1 MARGLIGNLEP
12 VDKTRR
18 RGRLVVVVSSI
29 MDDPSSWDSLVPRL
43 RTLPGYGDEE
53 CRWAFIPHGA
63 RWYRPGSAEQL
74 AREIAARIHSR
85 WVADG
90 GYDEVVLVGHSIG
103 GLLVRQAYLVG
114 LGNGDPDQGRPWAER
129 VNRIILFASLNR
141 GFKVSFER
149 ALWLPPMAWL
159 ARVLPGIRGL
169 LVRDVLRGSE
179 FITNLRVS
187 WISTVNTRER
197 PPLIVQFLG
206 RDDRLVREDD
216 SRDIEAFPTGVQEMV
231 PDATHRDLIRL
242 DIAPDPEVRFRL
254 IASAFT
260 RVPPE
265 EPARELGDESQRVV
279 MVLHGIRAT
288 NTTWARD
295 LEQHISTIWPDTEV
309 ITASYGRFSARKFMI
324 PATRRR
330 FLGWLEDTYS
340 ERLASNPKAT
350 FHFIGHSNGTY
361 LLGHS
366 LARIPGM
373 RFDRVLLVGSVL
385 PTDYDWRGRRAAR
398 QVQMLRND
406 RAARDV
412 PVGVLC
418 SGLRALGMRDIG
430 TAGVDGFYAWDDPAK
445 REVFYYKGG
454 HSAALA
460 PENLASLAAYVMD
473 GAATEPAG
481 LPREPPRSFSLL
493 SRAAPYLGWLVVA
506 GAVAGGTWFVRNGP
520 WSSRYN
526 ATALAG
532 GIVVAFVALDVI

>member
-1 MARGLIGNLEP
+1 MARGMVGDLEP
-12 VDKTRR
+12 VDEARR
-18 RGRLVVVVSSI
+18 QGRLVVVVSSI
-29 MDDPSSWDSLVPRL
+29 MDNASSWDSLVSRL
-43 RTLPGYGDEE
+43 RTLPGYGDEV
-53 CRWAFIPHGA
+53 CRWEFIPHGA
-63 RWYRPGSAEQL
+63 RWYRPGSAERL
-74 AREIAARIHSR
+74 AREVAARIHLR

-114 LGNGDPDQGRPWAER
+114 LGSGDRTQRRPWAER
-129 VNRIILFASLNR
+129 VKRIVLFASLNR
-141 GFKVSFER
+141 GFEVSFER

-159 ARVLPGIRGL
+159 ARVLPGVRGL

-187 WISTVNTRER
+187 WISTVNTRAR

-206 RDDRLVREDD
+206 RDDRLVREED
-216 SRDIEAFPTGVQEMV
+216 SRDIEAFPTGVQEMI

-242 DIAPDPEVRFRL
+242 DIAPDPDARFRL

-260 RVPPE
+260 RQPPPE
-265 EPARELGDESQRVV
+265 PVRELGDENQRVV
-279 MVLHGIRAT
+279 MVLHGIRAG
-288 NTTWARD
+288 NTTWTRD
-295 LEQHISTIWPDTEV
+295 LEQHISTVWPGTEV
-309 ITASYGRFSARKFMI
+309 ITASYGRFSARKFVI

-330 FLGWLEDTYS
+330 FLGWLEDTYT

-373 RFDRVLLVGSVL
+373 RFDRVLLAGSVL

-406 RAARDV
+406 RAASDV

-430 TAGVDGFYAWDDPAK
+430 TAGVDGFHRWDDPAK
-445 REVFYYKGG
+445 TEVFYYRGG

-460 PENLASLAAYVMD
+460 SENLPGLAAYVMD
-473 GAATEPAG
+473 GAATEPVD

-493 SRAAPYLGWLVVA
+493 SRAAPYLGWLFVA
-506 GAVAGGTWFVRNGP
+506 GTVAGGLWFLRTGP
-520 WSSRYN
+520 WSAASN
-526 ATALAG
+526 AGALAG
-532 GIVVAFVALDVI
+532 GAVVAFVVLDVI